1 MVKKIKFKK
10 MSFGEVI
17 FSCVKWAILISVTLI
32 ILVPMIHILAASF
45 SSGSEVA
52 KGIYLWPRDFSLRGY
67 KAIIENEP
75 IMRSYKN
82 SIIYTVL
89 GSVISTVLTI
99 CAAYPL
105 SRKHMPGR
113 DFIMILFA
121 LTMLFNGGLIPTF
134 IVVSK
139 LGLVN
144 TMWSVILVNSLNVW
158 IMIVVRTFFQSNIP
172 EELYDAAS
180 IDGCDNLNVLWKV
193 VLPLSKSIIAVAV
206 LMYAVSYWN
215 DFFNAIVYLHSDA
228 LAPLQV
234 KLREL
239 LMTANTK
246 AMAGSSAG
254 NVENLARVQELQYV
268 LKYST
273 IVAATV
279 PMLCAYPFVQKYFV
293 KGVMIG
299 SIKG

>member
-10 MSFGEVI
+10 MSFGEVV
-17 FSCVKWAILISVTLI
+17 FSCMKWAILISVTFI
-32 ILVPMIHILAASF
+32 ILVPVIHIVAASF

-52 KGIYLWPRDFSLRGY
+52 KGIYLLPRKFSLRGY

-75 IMRSYKN
+75 IVNSYKN
-82 SIIYTVL
+82 SIVYTVI

-105 SRKHMPGR
+105 SRKHMPGKGI
-113 DFIMILFA
+113 IMLLFA
-121 LTMLFNGGLIPTF
+121 FTMLFNGGLIPTF
-134 IVVSK
+134 MVVSK

-180 IDGCDNLNVLWKV
+180 IDGCNDLNVLWKV

-215 DFFNAIVYLHSDA
+215 DFFNAIVYLHSES

-239 LMTANTK
+239 LMTASTR
-246 AMAGSSAG
+246 AMTGSSGG
-254 NVENLARVQELQYV
+254 NVDDLAHLQQLQYV

-273 IVAATV
+273 IVAATL